1 MIKELNPILHSQ
13 FRLSIMSILIS
24 VKEAD
29 FNYLKEKTNATSGN
43 LSTHL
48 EKLTQAKYIKMNKRF
63 VGKRPK
69 TILKIT
75 TKGIADFEEYFA
87 ALQEYMPNK

>member
-13 FRLSIMSILIS
+13 LRLSIMSILIS

-43 LSTHL
+43 LSTHI
-48 EKLTQAKYIKMNKRF
+48 EKLSEAKYIVIKKGF

-69 TILKIT
+69 TTLRIT